1 MLNGAIFTVLT
12 GTIWTLLA
20 VVYSNAASKLKQI
33 SGFMLFYSIVFAA
46 LIWIFQTPDAASANE
61 IGKVAMGMVPSALL
75 GHAGFFAL
83 FLAMKR
89 GSHAVAWTFT
99 QTAMVMPFLGS
110 WLLFGNKV
118 TILNCT
124 GLFLIV
130 CALAGLGVSKNS
142 AASVEKNK
150 SYMAVVFSLIAMLLT
165 GISQF
170 CSLLPNELEASEAA
184 LTWRLPIS
192 TSTGILV
199 WGTVALINRAK
210 INWQIVKSGS
220 VYGLV
225 VAAGQ
230 VTLYISIDY
239 LKPVNMVAIVY
250 PTAVSMC
257 IVLFAVYCAI
267 FRKEKLSKLAAAS
280 LLLIL
285 SGVVLLLC

>member
-1 MLNGAIFTVLT
+1 MLNGAIFTIVT
-12 GTIWTLLA
+12 GIIWTLLA

-33 SGFMLFYSIVFAA
+33 SGFMLFYSVIFAA
-46 LIWIFQTPDAASANE
+46 LIWIFQTPQAATANE

-110 WLLFGNKV
+110 WLLFGNEV

-130 CALAGLGVSKNS
+130 CALAGLGVSKNGDAS
-142 AASVEKNK
+142 AEKNR

-170 CSLLPNELEASEAA
+170 CSLLPTESGVSEAA

-220 VYGLV
+220 VYGLI

-239 LKPVNMVAIVY
+239 LEPVNMVAIVY

-285 SGVVLLLC
+285 GGVVLLLC